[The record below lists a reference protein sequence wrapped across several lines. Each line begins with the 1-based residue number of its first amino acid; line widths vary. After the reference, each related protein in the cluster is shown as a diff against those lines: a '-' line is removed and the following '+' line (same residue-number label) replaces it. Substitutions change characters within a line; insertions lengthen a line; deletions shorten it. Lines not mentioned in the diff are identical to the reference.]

1 MFLIF
6 LNAAMLEYYLF
17 YIMVVLAF
25 MFGFYWNSR
34 REKVSAVV
42 ENDTQIQMEGILEM
56 NRENIQSLGF
66 H

>member
-1 MFLIF
+1 
-6 LNAAMLEYYLF
+6 
-17 YIMVVLAF
+17 MVVLAF